1 MQSYSREKTH
11 QWNSYLLPTY
21 PGVAD
26 IPKCRTKAGGKGRV
40 AQPAKDN
47 SSHYKKY
54 QELFGVKCE
63 ILKVLHHGK
72 ARTDQ
77 RPIYNAIG
85 HIIELI
91 AQDHKEQ

>member
-1 MQSYSREKTH
+1 M
-11 QWNSYLLPTY
+11 
-21 PGVAD
+21 
-26 IPKCRTKAGGKGRV
+26 

-54 QELFGVKCE
+54 QELFGIKCE

-72 ARTDQ
+72 ARADQ

-91 AQDHKEQ
+91 AQDQKEQTEKNNRQVNVERLGPSQELGVGQAGPVNK